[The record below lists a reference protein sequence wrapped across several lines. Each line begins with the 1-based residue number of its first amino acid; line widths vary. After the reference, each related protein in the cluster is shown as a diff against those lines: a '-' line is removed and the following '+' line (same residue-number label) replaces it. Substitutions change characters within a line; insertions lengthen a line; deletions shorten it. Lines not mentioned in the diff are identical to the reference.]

1 MSSFFYHTAQTLLNQ
16 YTDRFPLLKIT
27 QLLDWQAIEQT
38 LANHKVNYRHSQLYL
53 IKIWQLN
60 KKGHSPTLKDTRQD
74 NPKERQLCPKTNLS
88 LKRI

>member
-38 LANHKVNYRHSQLYL
+38 LANHKVNYV
-53 IKIWQLN
+53 
-60 KKGHSPTLKDTRQD
+60 
-74 NPKERQLCPKTNLS
+74 
-88 LKRI
+88 